1 MMSGEIGF
9 EIQMNYPYED
19 VLERTKEALKKEGFG
34 VLTSINV
41 QTTLKE
47 KLDIDFR
54 PYTILGACN
63 PPLAHRALDQDA
75 VTGLL
80 LPCNVTVE
88 ANDETS
94 SIVRIANPEVIFT
107 VGSLE
112 ENSEIMEVAHEARE
126 RLERVAESLVIA

>member
-1 MMSGEIGF
+1 MSGEIGF

-19 VLERTKEALKKEGFG
+19 VLDRTKEALKKEGFG
-34 VLTSINV
+34 VLTSIDV
-41 QTTLKE
+41 QATLKE

-88 ANDETS
+88 ENDETS

>member
-1 MMSGEIGF
+1 MSGEIGF

-19 VLERTKEALKKEGFG
+19 VLDRTKEALKKEGFG
-34 VLTSINV
+34 VLTSIDV
-41 QTTLKE
+41 QATLME

-88 ANDETS
+88 ENDETS

-112 ENSEIMEVAHEARE
+112 ENSELMEVAREARE
-126 RLERVAESLVIA
+126 RLERVAESLATA